1 MPSPYKTRGIV
12 LHHVKY
18 GETSIVA
25 RIYTEKFGLQP
36 YMIKG
41 VRSRKARMPYLLF
54 QPGTLLEMV
63 VYRNEKRTLQHI
75 REVRCEHFYLSV
87 SQDIR
92 KSVILLFLM
101 DILSKTIHEEEPN
114 QGLFDFIHRS
124 LLNLDQIP
132 ESVANYHLVFLAQLA
147 RFLGFAPRNN
157 YSGRF
162 EYFNM
167 NEGEFYA
174 GKENPGMYMEPPL
187 TPVFSELLRTG
198 FEKMN
203 TLSLSSSVRNELLGK
218 ILEYYGI
225 HSPFIRDIKSHLIL
239 REVFA

>member
-1 MPSPYKTRGIV
+1 M
-12 LHHVKY
+12 
-18 GETSIVA
+18 
-25 RIYTEKFGLQP
+25 
-36 YMIKG
+36 
-41 VRSRKARMPYLLF
+41 F
-54 QPGTLLEMV
+54 QPGNLLEMV
-63 VYRNEKRTLQHI
+63 VYRNEKHTLQHI
-75 REVRCEHFYLSV
+75 REARCEQFYLSI

-101 DILSKTIHEEEPN
+101 DILSKTIREEETN
-114 QGLFDFIHRS
+114 QELFDFIHRS
-124 LLNLDQIP
+124 LINLDQIP
-132 ESVANYHLVFLAQLA
+132 DPVANYHLIFLAQLT

-157 YSGRF
+157 YSDQVR
-162 EYFNM
+162 YFNM

-174 GKENPGMYMEPPL
+174 GKENPGIYMDPPL

-203 TLSLSSSVRNELLGK
+203 TLSLSSSVRNELLGR

-239 REVFA
+239 QEVFA